1 MNGIISETEKQSFQA
16 KLITTEAVGVAIIIL
31 LIRLVSDVVVNREF
45 QTPKFLVSGFARM
58 TLIRLSSLIYV
69 VKDLTRKTLL
79 VL

>member
-31 LIRLVSDVVVNREF
+31 LIRLVFDVVVNGEF

-58 TLIRLSSLIYV
+58 TLIRFSSLIYV